1 MAKVI
6 EVTTESG
13 AKYIL
18 NTELKMMRRVRPA
31 EINLPPGVGLS
42 LIKGDGQDHPYDK
55 IHSPLEVGNCLYVT
69 WFDGRK
75 PCFRQSTRITAVK
88 EIDVPSAPDQPA

>member
-1 MAKVI
+1 MAKY

-13 AKYIL
+13 ARYLID
-18 NTELKMMRRVRPA
+18 TELKLMRRVRPS

-42 LIKGDGQDHPYDK
+42 LMKSDGQDLPFINIK
-55 IHSPLEVGNCLYVT
+55 FEVGAPLTALWNNN
-69 WFDGRK
+69 GR
-75 PCFRQSTRITAVK
+75 PNWRQSTYVTSVK